1 MTLRRLYLLFVA
13 LAFSAVSLNAQQ
25 ALTARDAQQL
35 YRDIPGLMEATA
47 IVAPE
52 LARAGAPL
60 TENVKQA
67 SQMLLTGEVQD
78 HVALIDTLLTN
89 ARIYLQLVD
98 AMPKPAAFS
107 DDVRRQV
114 EQLRSKSDQL
124 QIFFRAQLQRREYQ
138 VRNPDRDNLQR
149 YAEAN
154 RGLLPPE
161 ATEKRVVFLGDSIT
175 DFWQLEQFF
184 PGKPYVNRGISGQST
199 GQMLGRM
206 QADVIAL
213 QPKAMV
219 LLGGTNDLA
228 RGMELE
234 TIQNNIQMICT
245 LAEAHGIRPIVAAL
259 LPVSDYHEDANPRYK
274 RTITRPPSDILALN
288 AWMKRLAE
296 TNGYVYLDYH
306 QALADAQGML
316 GKDLAD
322 DGLHPNVEGYK
333 IMGPLAEK
341 AIADALTTPK
351 GRRKRLGIF

>member
-1 MTLRRLYLLFVA
+1 MTLRRLHFLLFA
-13 LAFSAVSLNAQQ
+13 LAFSAASLHAQQ
-25 ALTARDAQQL
+25 TLTTQEAQQL

-47 IVAPE
+47 IVVPE

-67 SQMLLTGEVQD
+67 SQTLLTGEVQD
-78 HVALIDTLLTN
+78 HVAVIDRLLTN

-98 AMPKPAAFS
+98 AMPKPPAFS
-107 DDVRRQV
+107 EDVRRQV
-114 EQLRSKSDQL
+114 EQLRAKSDQL
-124 QIFFRAQLQRREYQ
+124 HYFFRSLLQRRELQ
-138 VRNPDRDNLQR
+138 VRNPDRDNLAR

-154 RGLLPPE
+154 LGLLPPG

-184 PGKPYVNRGISGQST
+184 PGKPYINRGISGQGT

-228 RGMELE
+228 RGVELE

-245 LAEAHGIRPIVAAL
+245 LAEAHGIRPIVAAV
-259 LPVSDYHEDANPRYK
+259 LPVSDYHEEENPRYK
-274 RTITRPPSDILALN
+274 RTVTRRPSDILALN
-288 AWMKRLAE
+288 AWMKNFAGTRK
-296 TNGYVYLDYH
+296 YVYLDYH

-316 GKDLAD
+316 RKDVAD
-322 DGLHPNVEGYK
+322 DGLHPNTEGYK
-333 IMGPLAEK
+333 IMGPLTEK
-341 AIADALTTPK
+341 AIAEALAVPK
-351 GRRKRLGIF
+351 GRSKRLGIF

>member
-1 MTLRRLYLLFVA
+1 MTLRRLHSLLFA
-13 LAFSAVSLNAQQ
+13 LAFSGVSLHAQQ
-25 ALTARDAQQL
+25 ALTAQEAQQL

-47 IVAPE
+47 IVVPE

-67 SQMLLTGEVQD
+67 SQTLLNGEVQD
-78 HVALIDTLLTN
+78 HVAIIDTLLTN
-89 ARIYLQLVD
+89 TRIYLQLVD

-107 DDVRRQV
+107 EDVRRQV

-124 QIFFRAQLQRREYQ
+124 NLFFRTLLQRREFQ
-138 VRNPDRDNLQR
+138 VRNPDRDNLER

-154 RGLLPPE
+154 RGLLPPG
-161 ATEKRVVFLGDSIT
+161 ATENRVVFLGDSIT

-184 PGKPYVNRGISGQST
+184 PGKPYVNRGISGQGT

-228 RGMELE
+228 RGVELE
-234 TIQNNIQMICT
+234 TIQNNIQMICS
-245 LAEAHGIRPIVAAL
+245 LAEAHGIRPILGAVM
-259 LPVSDYHEDANPRYK
+259 PVSDYHTDANPRFK
-274 RTITRPPSDILALN
+274 RTVTRPPSDILALN
-288 AWMKRLAE
+288 AWMKTFATTRK
-296 TNGYVYLDYH
+296 YVYLDYH

-322 DGLHPNVEGYK
+322 DGLHPNIEGYK
-333 IMGPLAEK
+333 IMAPLVEK
-341 AIADALTTPK
+341 AIAEAVTVPK
-351 GRRKRLGIF
+351 GRSKRLGIF